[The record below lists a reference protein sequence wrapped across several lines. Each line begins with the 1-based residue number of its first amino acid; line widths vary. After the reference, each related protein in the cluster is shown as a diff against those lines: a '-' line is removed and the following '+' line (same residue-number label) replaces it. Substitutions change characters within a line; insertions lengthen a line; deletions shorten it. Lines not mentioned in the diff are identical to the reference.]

1 MTREQVSYATAEQ
14 KSSSPAST
22 GMHLAL
28 FVASVSPISPGKS
41 AHTWYGYGPTLV
53 NSVK

>member
-1 MTREQVSYATAEQ
+1 MTREHVSYATSPQ
-14 KSSSPAST
+14 NSSSPDST

-41 AHTWYGYGPTLV
+41 AHTWYG
-53 NSVK
+53 